1 MTLPS
6 GKYSPWI
13 ISILLHCILLL
24 ILSFYIIKP
33 QVITHWYQI
42 EPYDPLI
49 QWEET
54 SVIKDQARSS
64 IKEEE
69 GSSLMQISKKAIAP
83 PKNEFPPQALE
94 QKNIPQPVPG
104 EVIEA
109 PELSTQPVP
118 KSTLPIVN
126 NPLAYSF
133 LKELSDGGS
142 SNGTGTV
149 NVSFG
154 KGKGRVRFD
163 FPQDYRHSLGAP
175 GTVTVRFKVDQYGKP
190 IMSTVDAIE
199 QSGPRY
205 FVEARKILEMY
216 RDKFHIIGEPQPGI
230 ECELTF
236 IFQ

>member
-6 GKYSPWI
+6 GKYSPWL
-13 ISILLHCILLL
+13 ISIILHGILLL
-24 ILSFYIIKP
+24 IFSFYYIKP
-33 QVITHWYQI
+33 QVAIHWYQI
-42 EPYDPLI
+42 EPYDPLT

-54 SVIKDQARSS
+54 PVIKDQARES

-69 GSSLMQISKKAIAP
+69 VSPLPQISNKVIAP
-83 PKNEFPPQALE
+83 QKSEVPPQTLE
-94 QKNIPQPVPG
+94 QETIPQPLAG

-118 KSTLPIVN
+118 KTTAPVVN
-126 NPLAYSF
+126 NPLAYGF
-133 LKELSDGGS
+133 LKGLTGGDKS
-142 SNGTGTV
+142 SAAGTV

-175 GTVTVRFKVDQYGKP
+175 GTVTVRFKVDQNGRP

-205 FVEARKILEMY
+205 FAEARKILEMY

>member
-24 ILSFYIIKP
+24 IFSFYIIKP

-42 EPYDPLI
+42 EPYDPLT

-54 SVIKDQARSS
+54 PVIKNQTRSS
-64 IKEEE
+64 IKEE
-69 GSSLMQISKKAIAP
+69 GSSLPRISKKAITP
-83 PKNEFPPQALE
+83 QKTEVPPQAIE

-118 KSTLPIVN
+118 KSTSPVVN

-133 LKELSDGGS
+133 LKGLTEGGS
-142 SNGTGTV
+142 GTGTGTV

-175 GTVTVRFKVDQYGKP
+175 GTVTIRFKVDQYGKP
-190 IMSTVDAIE
+190 ILSTVDAIE